1 MRHQL
6 VLSQEVMVKI
16 PEGGVTDD
24 SFFDPLK
31 SGIIGAVPNKV
42 CVLLEQL
49 FQRGRQGG
57 QARDEGT

>member
-1 MRHQL
+1 M
-6 VLSQEVMVKI
+6 

-31 SGIIGAVPNKV
+31 SGIIGAVPCEV

-49 FQRGRQGG
+49 TQGGSQGG
-57 QARDEGT
+57 QPRDEGTKVQD